1 MPNIPS
7 GWKRIQAAAA
17 AGVALTLAACAPD
30 SVRNIEAK
38 GFNAY
43 LDSLKTACPNMV
55 IGTSNISEWLRN
67 SGSTGDDDYVY
78 WLDQTS
84 RLYYRRI
91 SPAQYRTSV
100 GGTLG
105 AGKADTRALDCIIQH
120 LPADRPSNPPG
131 GKLL

>member
-1 MPNIPS
+1 MPDTTS
-7 GWKRIQAAAA
+7 SWRRFQAAAV
-17 AGVALTLAACAPD
+17 AGVAMTLAACAPD

-55 IGTSNISEWLRN
+55 IGNNNISQWLRDNGN
-67 SGSTGDDDYVY
+67 SGDDDYVY

-84 RLYYRRI
+84 RLYYKRI

-100 GGTLG
+100 SGALG
-105 AGKADTRALDCIIQH
+105 AGKTDTGAIDCIIRH
-120 LPADRPSNPPG
+120 LPADRPSSPPG

>member
-1 MPNIPS
+1 MPDTIT
-7 GWKRIQAAAA
+7 GWTRFQAAAA
-17 AGVALTLAACAPD
+17 AGVAMTLAACAPD

-43 LDSLKTACPNMV
+43 LDSLKTACPNMIV
-55 IGTSNISEWLRN
+55 GTNNISEWLR
-67 SGSTGDDDYVY
+67 SSASTGDDDYVY

-100 GGTLG
+100 GAALG
-105 AGKADTRALDCIIQH
+105 GGKADTRALDCIIQH
-120 LPADRPSNPPG
+120 LPADRPSSPVG